1 MNNLKD
7 LISLNNVAMLGIV
20 TYIVNMIKGYIFR
33 LYRFIARRYI
43 KSMILGEEWT
53 AHIAL
58 EYIKDHCYKTKSKQ
72 LLEDNELYNN
82 GVFNKSLAWGDYL
95 VRLSKF
101 TWVKITSARMETA
114 SVIRNEGSG
123 MVNTLTLT
131 FYGFN
136 RRKYIK
142 EIKLALNP
150 DYDVA
155 TSLYLR
161 SIGGNLGGWYNYAT
175 DRSCKEIFGSFKD
188 TVFKIIDKFIT
199 SEDIHKKYHKTYKT
213 SFLLY
218 GPPGTGKTS
227 IIKNI
232 AIKYGISEIC
242 YITPVVKD
250 AGNPNTVAGTLSD
263 IAQNSKSIYGNKGLA
278 LFVIEDIDKSLLS
291 FDNNK
296 TLDSNTNDKKI
307 KVLDTLMQVLDSSL
321 SPSNCIFIITTNH
334 IEAIPEQ
341 LLRPGRID
349 HKIYVG
355 NINKE
360 EASKMCEYYNVDKS
374 LILSEDKNE
383 YLPAEIEAKIFKVLS
398 EQNVL

>member
-1 MNNLKD
+1 MNNLKE
-7 LISLNNVAMLGIV
+7 LISLNNVALLGIV

-33 LYRFIARRYI
+33 LYRFIASRYI

-58 EYIKDHCYKTKSKQ
+58 EFIKKHCYKTKSRQ
-72 LLEDNELYNN
+72 LLEDNNLYNN
-82 GVFNKSLAWGDYL
+82 GVFSESLAWGDYL
-95 VRLSKF
+95 VRLSRF
-101 TWVKITSARMETA
+101 TWVKLTSTRMETT
-114 SVIRNEGSG
+114 STRSEGSG

-131 FYGFN
+131 FYGLN
-136 RRKYIK
+136 RREYIK
-142 EIKLALNP
+142 ELKLVLNP
-150 DYDVA
+150 DYNA
-155 TSLYLR
+155 SSSLRLK
-161 SIGGNLGGWYNYAT
+161 SIGGRYGGWYNYST

-188 TVFKIIDKFIT
+188 IVFKTIDKFVT
-199 SEDIHKKYHKTYKT
+199 SEDIHRKYHKTYKT

-232 AIKYGISEIC
+232 AIRYNISEIN
-242 YITPVVKD
+242 YISTAVKD
-250 AGNPNTVAGTLSD
+250 ENNPNIVAGNLSD
-263 IAQNSKSIYGNKGLA
+263 IAQNTKDIYGNKGLA

-291 FDNNK
+291 FDDGK
-296 TLDSNTNDKKI
+296 PLDTATNDKKI
-307 KVLDTLMQVLDSSL
+307 NVLDVLMQVLDSSI

-360 EASKMCEYYNVDKS
+360 ETGKMCEYYNIDKS
-374 LILSEDKNE
+374 LILTEDKVE
-383 YLPAEIEAKIFKVLS
+383 YSPAEVESKIFKVLS
-398 EQNVL
+398 ERNII